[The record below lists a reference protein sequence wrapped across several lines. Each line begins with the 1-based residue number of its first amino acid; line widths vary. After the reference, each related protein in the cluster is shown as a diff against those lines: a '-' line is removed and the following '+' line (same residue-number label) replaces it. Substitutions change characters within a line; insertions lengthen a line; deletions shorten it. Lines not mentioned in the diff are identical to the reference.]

1 MEEWGY
7 ERNLKLDFF
16 ATQSGPGGQGSDL
29 VERMPELFR
38 GFDKRWPQE
47 HSAHCALHR
56 TGADTV
62 QGLLAGQK
70 SIWPLFGAITAFQT
84 RPAGT
89 DCTRVDGAACR

>member
-1 MEEWGY
+1 MSAPGQKRRGRPEP
-7 ERNLKLDFF
+7 LTSAFHPITDLQQTF
-16 ATQSGPGGQGSDL
+16 A
-29 VERMPELFR
+29 
-38 GFDKRWPQE
+38 
-47 HSAHCALHR
+47 SAHCALHR